1 MLRCDN
7 LIALAIIC
15 NFFSPMLDVSRCIQS
30 RTLNIPTDVFSMVKL
45 NTSISTIDHY
55 LFRRLITERVVT
67 HSTSSV
73 TADEIISLFTALS
86 SRKPKVWPT
95 WWSARGRRNYR
106 SSPRTNPRE
115 RKREREREGER
126 AHNEL
131 RSSHAIQEGN
141 KPRMVGIDG
150 TPFISYWP
158 VIHISRS

>member
-1 MLRCDN
+1 MGATWTGFKTSIQLNKHREQATYNPIDWPMLRCDN

-15 NFFSPMLDVSRCIQS
+15 NFFSPMLYVSWCIQS

-115 RKREREREGER
+115 RKREGER
-126 AHNEL
+126 GRA
-131 RSSHAIQEGN
+131 SS
-141 KPRMVGIDG
+141 
-150 TPFISYWP
+150 
-158 VIHISRS
+158 